1 MNAKI
6 KKMYNKKCKNIGF
19 ILHQIDYIEQQI
31 IFNNSRYTTKEIK
44 ALQEQL
50 QYLKALEKSYSL
62 YLENL

>member
-1 MNAKI
+1 MNVKI
-6 KKMYNKKCKNIGF
+6 KKMYNKKYKNIGF

-31 IFNNSRYTTKEIK
+31 IFNSSNYTTKEIK